1 MWIPDI
7 GKRTCNIEL
16 AFQTTTC
23 CDARAVGFLLRKAVN
38 REWNQSRTKK
48 VVAANKDENG
58 IEDLKTTLTSDT
70 EMQSLEIAHLAS
82 CLDLG
87 ITVKYRM
94 NVRRD
99 FGLLTLLRLL

>member
-1 MWIPDI
+1 M
-7 GKRTCNIEL
+7 GY
-16 AFQTTTC
+16 
-23 CDARAVGFLLRKAVN
+23 LLRKAVN